1 MSQFVK
7 MLKEIVRDKDAHTL
21 FQQALGRRSLH
32 NAASKVPDDIV
43 TALLVQTTGRN
54 GNISSLKQD
63 FAKSVSENLA
73 LRNNPV
79 LINNPE
85 FSARIL
91 IKFCC
96 ALSMSGIFPGKYKKF
111 RNIGEGM
118 GCIIDTNSPPNTP
131 SNISNTKPQNRPG
144 NNGQLDYIY
153 DSIMH
158 MSSKGNGFD
167 EPISMLANMITTQ
180 QIRKFEQVR
189 PIVDRLQDILYEA
202 YVNVFKRFSGNMGP
216 PRIPIQYEQLLSKYS
231 GASNSNIR
239 LNTSKSPGGNGVHE
253 STLNYFNM
261 LFSNNTSNNTIN
273 PEFLLRA
280 YQIINLYRRYAQKK
294 YNLFL
299 GKSRGYGG
307 RINIRN
313 MRNISK
319 NTRPLNNINNSQSNT
334 RSVNNRSVNG
344 RSVNNRSANGRSVGN
359 RSVDNRS
366 ANGRS
371 AGNRSVNNRSV
382 SNRSVSNRSAS
393 NRSPNTYTA
402 QGRSLSNRR
411 PNSFEYIKKVDTDNL
426 SPNVSGMSQ
435 R

>member
-32 NAASKVPDDIV
+32 NAASKVPDDVV
-43 TALLVQTTGRN
+43 TALLVQTTGKN
-54 GNISSLKQD
+54 GNINSLKQD
-63 FAKSVSENLA
+63 FAKTVSENLA

-111 RNIGEGM
+111 RDIGEGM
-118 GCIIDTNSPPNTP
+118 GCIIDPNSPSNTPSNTP
-131 SNISNTKPQNRPG
+131 SNIRITKSQNRPG
-144 NNGQLDYIY
+144 NDGQLDYIY
-153 DSIMH
+153 NSIMR
-158 MSSKGNGFD
+158 MNFRGDGFN
-167 EPISMLANMITTQ
+167 EPVSMLANMITTQ

-189 PIVDRLQDILYEA
+189 PIVDRLQDILYDA
-202 YVNVFKRFSGNMGP
+202 YVNVFKRFSGSMGP
-216 PRIPIQYEQLLSKYS
+216 PSIPIQYEQLLSKYS

-239 LNTSKSPGGNGVHE
+239 MNTSNSPGEKGVHE

-307 RINIRN
+307 KINIRN
-313 MRNISK
+313 ISNINN
-319 NTRPLNNINNSQSNT
+319 NTRPRNNMNNGQGNAK
-334 RSVNNRSVNG
+334 SVNNRSANG
-344 RSVNNRSANGRSVGN
+344 RSVNNRSANGRSV
-359 RSVDNRS
+359 
-366 ANGRS
+366 
-371 AGNRSVNNRSV
+371 NNRSV
-382 SNRSVSNRSAS
+382 SNRSTSGVPS
-393 NRSPNTYTA
+393 
-402 QGRSLSNRR
+402 RR
-411 PNSFEYIKKVDTDNL
+411 PNRFNYINRLNTDNL
-426 SPNVSGMSQ
+426 SPNVSEMTQ